1 MITQAPR
8 GTQDWYGDTMYKRT
22 VIEKICREAAK
33 NYNIKEI
40 ITPVFEH
47 TVLFQRGVGETT
59 DVVQK
64 EMYTF
69 DDKGNRSITLKPEGT
84 AGAIRAYLEHNMYA
98 EPQPVKL
105 FYVTPAFRYEKPQS
119 GRLRQHHQFGVEMV
133 GSSSPMVEVEL
144 ISLISTIIK
153 NLGLKDTKL
162 HINSIGCANCRKEY
176 NKALYA
182 YLKSHEGELCETC
195 KERMEKNPL
204 RVLDCKV
211 DAGKGVIENAPRT
224 IDYLDDECKQHFEEL
239 KSMLTEL
246 NIPFEV
252 DTGIVRGLD
261 YYTKTVFEFVD
272 SEGFTLCGGG
282 RYDGLIKEID
292 EKHDIPSA
300 GFGMG
305 IERIIYFLEKEGVEL
320 PSEEKP
326 KLYVGILGK
335 EARARAYTIVNELRQ
350 KGVVVETDYMD
361 RSVKAQMKYANKI
374 GAQYTVIVG
383 DNELQAGCANVKNME
398 NGETKEVKLDEIAD
412 YLS

>member
-1 MITQAPR
+1 
-8 GTQDWYGDTMYKRT
+8 
-22 VIEKICREAAK
+22 
-33 NYNIKEI
+33 
-40 ITPVFEH
+40 
-47 TVLFQRGVGETT
+47 
-59 DVVQK
+59 
-64 EMYTF
+64 
-69 DDKGNRSITLKPEGT
+69 
-84 AGAIRAYLEHNMYA
+84 
-98 EPQPVKL
+98 
-105 FYVTPAFRYEKPQS
+105 
-119 GRLRQHHQFGVEMV
+119 
-133 GSSSPMVEVEL
+133 
-144 ISLISTIIK
+144 
-153 NLGLKDTKL
+153 
-162 HINSIGCANCRKEY
+162 
-176 NKALYA
+176 
-182 YLKSHEGELCETC
+182 
-195 KERMEKNPL
+195 MEKNPL

>member
-1 MITQAPR
+1 MFNLTGR
-8 GTQDWYGDTMYKRT
+8 RKKEEHGNMYMYIKKA
-22 VIEKICREAAK
+22 EKKDLDVLANAAATCFPAAEAAS
-33 NYNIKEI
+33 KERI
-40 ITPVFEH
+40 EGRLSVYPDYFWIGRDEFHELVCYAAGPV
-47 TVLFQRGVGETT
+47 T
-59 DVVQK
+59 K
-64 EMYTF
+64 
-69 DDKGNRSITLKPEGT
+69 EGT
-84 AGAIRAYLEHNMYA
+84 LTDNMYA
-98 EPQPVKL
+98 DPQPVKL

-176 NKALYA
+176 NKALYT